1 MEYAWYDA
9 SVPSLWNYFLYN
21 VEEPNVYLAR
31 VSWQPELGTWRLYC
45 FKERGRIIIG
55 SLTQYFESEDDA
67 YTAAYAYANSLEH
80 PTLTLAE
87 CRPEVREFALW
98 MEKQLRL
105 NDFKPG
111 WKGDTV
117 HSLLR
122 RVDDERKEL
131 LDLLRITAYED
142 MSEKLA
148 KAIWAEAADVAN
160 FLMMVADVATLDG
173 GHSPYSWSSGLCES

>member
-1 MEYAWYDA
+1 MDEYAWLDA
-9 SVPSLWNYFLYN
+9 SVPGHWNYFLYRRDD
-21 VEEPNVYLAR
+21 PNTYLAR

-67 YTAAYAYANSLEH
+67 YAAAYTYANSLKH
-80 PTLTLAE
+80 PVLTLAE

-98 MEKQLRL
+98 MEKQLRV
-105 NDFKPG
+105 NDYKPG

-117 HSLLR
+117 YSLLC

-131 LDLLRITAYED
+131 FDVLHSTADDD
-142 MSEKLA
+142 MSVKLA
-148 KAIWAEAADVAN
+148 ETIWAEAADVAN

-173 GHSPYSWSSGLCES
+173 YSPYTWRSGL